1 MSSNLYIKLRR
12 GRRESESQAISK
24 IQEVSSGKTPA
35 GYKQNLLEHNIK
47 LKQLNVFSYIL
58 GSIISTL

>member
-35 GYKQNLLEHNIK
+35 GYKQNLLEHNI
-47 LKQLNVFSYIL
+47 IL
-58 GSIISTL
+58 GQVNEFLYIIDRIISTL